1 MVKRTKSEEEEH
13 RVTLIIISIVLA
25 FTLIALLYFYKD
37 VHINS
42 PELILPILLILGV
55 MALIVTL
62 SYTTAIF
69 HQLGL
74 SDPDRTLGLPEG
86 SMQAII
92 ALSLILIFLISSL
105 LLYEEVAD
113 IDVYRS
119 YNVTQAEFD
128 KIPTNQI
135 AFFDRITN
143 ANNETSYIIGR
154 YSREKSKSSEDI
166 AKQIITTVSTL
177 VVAVAGFYFGSK
189 TVTEARRAVE
199 LNLPQNEGK
208 QEEEKPSADTKQ
220 PDTKPMDS
228 TPTDAKLPDT
238 QKEP

>member
-92 ALSLILIFLISSL
+92 ALSLILIFLISSDL
-105 LLYEEVAD
+105 L
-113 IDVYRS
+113 
-119 YNVTQAEFD
+119 T
-128 KIPTNQI
+128 
-135 AFFDRITN
+135 
-143 ANNETSYIIGR
+143 
-154 YSREKSKSSEDI
+154 
-166 AKQIITTVSTL
+166 QIILTSRNT
-177 VVAVAGFYFGSK
+177 GSEII
-189 TVTEARRAVE
+189 VGAEEAAQEKRQQE
-199 LNLPQNEGK
+199 LRQGRLQ
-208 QEEEKPSADTKQ
+208 S
-220 PDTKPMDS
+220 S
-228 TPTDAKLPDT
+228 Y
-238 QKEP
+238 